1 MHDSILGVN
10 LSYQVVTPAKATR
23 RSTPNQLYDFEDA
36 YGYRP
41 NRPLDVY
48 YLNPWEFHMLWEV
61 CELPQPRAAQGHSL
75 TQSLSVWTTA
85 GKNADGDTELTPGIH
100 YECNPRCTLEGVLF
114 YPDLFVLRNF
124 RHRWYLQRRRKP
136 MIPCPTNMPMPDR
149 AGSREAAS
157 KLFNVYMRPWVLYQ
171 EGATTAVPHIR
182 DLDRRFATVAAVQ
195 PPRKRLRGKQ
205 LNPDDDERS
214 HACAW
219 SQYVR
224 GHIVSRHAHRLI
236 VQFMAA
242 CCKATRGR
250 EDIINDPEKEQKRRE
265 APAAAKL
272 PLVRLHAI

>member
-1 MHDSILGVN
+1 
-10 LSYQVVTPAKATR
+10 
-23 RSTPNQLYDFEDA
+23 
-36 YGYRP
+36 
-41 NRPLDVY
+41 
-48 YLNPWEFHMLWEV
+48 
-61 CELPQPRAAQGHSL
+61 
-75 TQSLSVWTTA
+75 
-85 GKNADGDTELTPGIH
+85 
-100 YECNPRCTLEGVLF
+100 
-114 YPDLFVLRNF
+114 
-124 RHRWYLQRRRKP
+124 
-136 MIPCPTNMPMPDR
+136 MPDR

-171 EGATTAVPHIR
+171 DGATTAVPHIR
-182 DLDRRFATVAAVQ
+182 DLDRRCATVAAVQ

-250 EDIINDPEKEQKRRE
+250 EDIIDDPEKEQKRRE

-272 PLVRLHAI
+272 PLVRLHAILDNMSKETKQKGKGKDGPKDTNDDDTGLPEPGHGDSVRSAVQLTAQLWDRNADVWPARVDRQSGLQHAGAPNNVAVTQSKKRMQKLSQAKAYHCMRKVDGEK